1 MSSLNKHLM
10 RMKTIT
16 RNFKWTWKKSGQGKL
31 LFSPLPLFCF
41 FSWWEKSKE
50 LVHITCG
57 FWISLCW
64 KTFFFLK
71 LSEVLKIFVRLMSGV
86 CFHFRGRTCFLH
98 LVCFLVSLQLH
109 GTCTEKTTFLSK
121 VFALVTF
128 EVSLKTSKLLCN
140 IFLYLYWFILKLLF
154 WA

>member
-86 CFHFRGRTCFLH
+86 CFQFRVRTCFCIL
-98 LVCFLVSLQLH
+98 FVS
-109 GTCTEKTTFLSK
+109 S
-121 VFALVTF
+121 
-128 EVSLKTSKLLCN
+128 
-140 IFLYLYWFILKLLF
+140 FLYNSMELAQKRLLF
-154 WA
+154 GARFLPWLLLKFLWKLRSYFATFFCTYIDLF